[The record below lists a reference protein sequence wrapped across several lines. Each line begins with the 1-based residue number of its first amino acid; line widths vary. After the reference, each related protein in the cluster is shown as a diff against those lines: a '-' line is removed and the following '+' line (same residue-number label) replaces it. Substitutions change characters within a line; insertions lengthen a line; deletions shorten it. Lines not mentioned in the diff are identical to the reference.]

1 MAKYGMKYRMDEITE
16 VPEIAIPEGLA
27 CRLKRLLGNGK
38 LIRLVELLEGVVE
51 ETGYGNVT
59 IVVAE
64 GKVQNLKAERSY
76 R

>member
-1 MAKYGMKYRMDEITE
+1 MDEIAE
-16 VPEIAIPEGLA
+16 APRMAIPDGLA
-27 CRLKRLLGNGK
+27 CRLIRLFMNGK
-38 LIRLVELLEGVVE
+38 LIRLVELLEGVIE

-76 R
+76 K